1 MPAPHK
7 DVSISMP
14 LAYQCKD
21 AMCLLSQYFDGWK
34 RGWEVSNDTPEKAEK
49 IAALQDGIEK
59 LFHASAA
66 LTEAIQ
72 KAHK

>member
-1 MPAPHK
+1 MAR
-7 DVSISMP
+7 SIKTDKRARGVWAGMVTRATRP
-14 LAYQCKD
+14 EG
-21 AMCLLSQYFDGWK
+21 DGWR